1 MSGRISFIGAGP
13 GAADLITL
21 RGARRIAEADI
32 VVWSPTVVDADCVR
46 EHATA
51 EAELIDCSRVGH
63 EQILDVYRRAA
74 VKKLSVV
81 RLHSGDATLWGA
93 VQEQYDAAQKIGLE
107 VEIVPGVSTL
117 SAAAA
122 AAGRELGPVSAA
134 APVVLTRPEG
144 DTGALPD
151 GEKLRELAAHGG
163 TMAVALSAARTE
175 QLVEELRA
183 GGYAEDTPVV
193 VAYKTSWPDELL
205 VQTTLGELLGT
216 VKEHKLWRQ
225 TLFLIGQVLRA
236 GGQRARLY
244 QPGTRPATSYR
255 RSDFT
260 ARRAE
265 RLAAGQPPEAVV
277 EAEAD
282 TPATP
287 NTWWSGRD
295 QLESTRSSRAGA
307 RYRTGASK
315 RAAAA
320 AATRSG
326 QVTLA
331 LHDEQNRAAKPG
343 PATNSAATNG
353 TATNGVST
361 NSPAAAGS
369 NGAGSNGAA
378 TAGMNGAATA
388 TSSVHAAHP
397 TGTGQTGN
405 GFAGADQTGT
415 GYGQTSN
422 GFASAGRTGAATPAA
437 TAPGAKTTAAQQVPA
452 HHGTAPA
459 IERPQ
464 ADTPAGTPRIETV
477 KVAVEVEAPRTE
489 SQAAT
494 PAQPA
499 MKASTAGKPAAG
511 KNKAKSTAT
520 RRTKRTPRSS

>member
-32 VVWSPTVVDADCVR
+32 VVWSPAVVDAGCVR
-46 EHATA
+46 EHAAA
-51 EAELIDCSRVGH
+51 EAELIDCSRVSH
-63 EQILDVYRRAA
+63 EQVLDVYRRAA

-107 VEIVPGVSTL
+107 VEIVPGVSVL

-151 GEKLRELAAHGG
+151 GAKLRELAAHGG

-236 GGQRARLY
+236 GGQRSRLY
-244 QPGTRPATSYR
+244 QPGTRPANYR

-277 EAEAD
+277 EAEA
-282 TPATP
+282 PATP

-343 PATNSAATNG
+343 ASRSGAGTPGAATNG
-353 TATNGVST
+353 VGLNGVGSNGSATNGVS
-361 NSPAAAGS
+361 P
-369 NGAGSNGAA
+369 NGAATNGSATNGVSPNGSATNGAA
-378 TAGMNGAATA
+378 TAAASA
-388 TSSVHAAHP
+388 HAAHP
-397 TGTGQTGN
+397 TGAGQTGA
-405 GFAGADQTGT
+405 GF
-415 GYGQTSN
+415 
-422 GFASAGRTGAATPAA
+422 TGAPAS
-437 TAPGAKTTAAQQVPA
+437 TAKTTAAQQVPV

-459 IERPQ
+459 IQRPQ
-464 ADTPAGTPRIETV
+464 ADNPAGTPRIETV
-477 KVAVEVEAPRTE
+477 KVAVEVEAPKTE
-489 SQAAT
+489 SRAAT

-499 MKASTAGKPAAG
+499 VKAPTAGKSAAG
-511 KNKAKSTAT
+511 KSKAKSTAA

>member
-32 VVWSPTVVDADCVR
+32 VVWSPAVVDADCVR
-46 EHATA
+46 EHAAA
-51 EAELIDCSRVGH
+51 EAELIDCSRVSH
-63 EQILDVYRRAA
+63 EQVLDVYRRAA

-151 GEKLRELAAHGG
+151 GAKLRELAAHGG

-236 GGQRARLY
+236 GGQRSRLY
-244 QPGTRPATSYR
+244 QPGARPASYR

-277 EAEAD
+277 EAEA
-282 TPATP
+282 PATP

-331 LHDEQNRAAKPG
+331 LHDEQNRAAKSG
-343 PATNSAATNG
+343 ASRSGAGTNG
-353 TATNGVST
+353 AATNGVSP
-361 NSPAAAGS
+361 NGS
-369 NGAGSNGAA
+369 ATNGAA
-378 TAGMNGAATA
+378 TAA
-388 TSSVHAAHP
+388 TSAHAAHP
-397 TGTGQTGN
+397 TGAGQTGA
-405 GFAGADQTGT
+405 GF
-415 GYGQTSN
+415 TS
-422 GFASAGRTGAATPAA
+422 APAPA
-437 TAPGAKTTAAQQVPA
+437 AKTTAAQQVPA

-459 IERPQ
+459 IQRPQ
-464 ADTPAGTPRIETV
+464 ADNPAGTPRIETV
-477 KVAVEVEAPRTE
+477 KVAVEVEAPKTE
-489 SQAAT
+489 SRAAT

-499 MKASTAGKPAAG
+499 VKAPTAGKSAAG
-511 KNKAKSTAT
+511 KSKAKSTAA